1 MILSVGAVHVETVP
15 LLGRRV
21 HRLEHKRPKWLLER
35 RLGRG
40 RLGQRERRPLWSFAH
55 WLHRSSSVLLLGV
68 DHGIT
73 AMSWNDEL
81 ALARR
86 RLLALRQRRKLGLRR
101 LEAVLR
107 GVVHAAAHA
116 GWRSI

>member
-1 MILSVGAVHVETVP
+1 MS
-15 LLGRRV
+15 LLG
-21 HRLEHKRPKWLLER
+21 HRLLEHKRPKWLLER
-35 RLGRG
+35 RLGGG
-40 RLGQRERRPLWSFAH
+40 RLGQRERWALCSLAR
-55 WLHRSSSVLLLGV
+55 LHQRSSSGLLLGV
-68 DHGIT
+68 DYRIT

-81 ALARR
+81 ALAGR

-116 GWRSI
+116 GWRSN

>member
-1 MILSVGAVHVETVP
+1 MS
-15 LLGRRV
+15 LLGRRL

-35 RLGRG
+35 RLGG
-40 RLGQRERRPLWSFAH
+40 GLLGQRERWALWPLAR
-55 WLHRSSSVLLLGV
+55 LHQRSSSVLLLGV
-68 DHGIT
+68 DYRIT

-81 ALARR
+81 ALAGR

-116 GWRSI
+116 GLWRSN